1 MTERDVAMKSVKR
14 PAHISRED
22 WDAVDFPPLTDEQL
36 ARMRPAREV
45 FPDIDKFPK
54 PRSRG
59 PQKTPTKVQTTLRLD
74 REILDHF
81 RHGGRGW
88 QTRVNEE
95 LRRVIERQKKRAK
108 S

>member
-1 MTERDVAMKSVKR
+1 MTERDVAMQSVKK
-14 PAHISRED
+14 PAHVSQED

-45 FPDIDKFPK
+45 FPDIDKFPG

-59 PQKTPTKVQTTLRLD
+59 PQKAPTKEQTTLRLD
-74 REILDHF
+74 SEILDHF
-81 RHGGRGW
+81 RSGGRGW
-88 QTRVNEE
+88 QTRMNET
-95 LRRVIERQKKRAK
+95 LRREVERQKKRAK

>member
-1 MTERDVAMKSVKR
+1 MIERDVVMRSAKK
-14 PAHISRED
+14 PAHISQKD

-45 FPDIDKFPK
+45 FADIDQFPK

-59 PQKTPTKVQTTLRLD
+59 PQKTPTKEQTTIRLD
-74 REILDHF
+74 HKILAHF
-81 RHGGRGW
+81 RRGGRGW
-88 QTRVNEE
+88 QTRMNEAL
-95 LRRVIERQKKRAK
+95 LREVERQKKRAK